1 MPRPAKL
8 AVALAAAL
16 LTLTLGAGPVQA
28 HEEITPTSI
37 QTGTPTFLTLSA
49 ANEGEAPITKV
60 QVTFPEGADVGETT
74 RSPAGWTVSRTGSG
88 VTWTGGKV
96 APETFE
102 QWGFELEGADQP
114 GTLTFTVTL
123 TAGGDSEQVRVPV
136 TAVAKGTATAP
147 SASAAPAITAA
158 PATTA
163 AVASAD
169 TDAAGSD
176 GRATLAVWLAIGGL
190 LLGLAAL
197 IVALGRRRG
206 AQASTSTPAAPQD
219 F

>member
-1 MPRPAKL
+1 MPRPAKF
-8 AVALAAAL
+8 AVVLAAAL
-16 LTLTLGAGPVQA
+16 LALSLGAGPALA

-37 QTGTPTFLTLSA
+37 QTGTPTFLTLAA

-60 QVTFPEGADVGETT
+60 EVIFPDGAEVGETT
-74 RSPAGWTVSRTGSG
+74 RSPAGWKASRTESG
-88 VTWTGGKV
+88 VAWTGGKV

-123 TAGGDSEQVRVPV
+123 TAGDESEQVRVP
-136 TAVAKGTATAP
+136 
-147 SASAAPAITAA
+147 ITAA
-158 PATTA
+158 AKGAGTTPAAPSTTSA
-163 AVASAD
+163 ALASAD
-169 TDAAGSD
+169 ADASSSQ

-197 IVALGRRRG
+197 IVAVGRRRG
-206 AQASTSTPAAPQD
+206 DQASTSTPAAPQD